1 MLEVTNLSKRYGQK
15 QAIDGISFSIR
26 QGEAVGFLGINGA
39 GKSTTMNIL
48 TGYLSAS
55 DGEVVIDGVD
65 ILTEPLKAKAK
76 IGYLPEQPPLYLDMK
91 VIEYLR
97 FLYELKK
104 VKKNPNIK
112 QTQQEYLEQ
121 IMELVKIKEVSERV
135 IRNLSKGYRQRVGLA
150 QALVGDPQ
158 LLILDEPTVGL
169 DPAQI
174 IEIRQLIRQLAK
186 TRTVLLSS
194 HILSEV
200 QAVCDR
206 IIILHQGHIVA
217 DASQE
222 ELTGQM
228 GGQMQLQLEVEG
240 NSKTVLETLR
250 KIGGIAEVH
259 RQEEKQYLLH
269 LEEGC
274 KSEAVRREIFKA
286 FSRLFERDGSCLLLS
301 MQEKGRT
308 LEEVF
313 MQLTAQDVLAS
324 EQEHPQ
330 TEDESEEEEGK
341 PMAAIYKREMH
352 SYLTSAVGYV
362 FLAVFFAISGY
373 YFFATSLVSNSTDLS
388 YVFSNLFSIAIFLV
402 PLLTMKLFSEERKQ
416 RTEQLLFTAPV
427 RFTGVVLGKFFASLT
442 MYLLGMSVTLVYF
455 LVMCAFR
462 VPDVAIFAGNFLGL
476 LLLGAALCAIGIF
489 ISALTESQV
498 IAAVGS
504 LAIGMFLLFANS
516 FTPVVSNQL
525 LNKVMDAISFYDHYL
540 SFTRGLIHLSD
551 LTFFI
556 SVTVLFLF
564 LTVRHLERRRIS

>member
-1 MLEVTNLSKRYGQK
+1 MISVEHLTKCYGGFKAVDDLSFE
-15 QAIDGISFSIR
+15 IDEGH
-26 QGEAVGFLGINGA
+26 VYGFLGPNGA
-39 GKSTTMNIL
+39 GKSTTMNIM
-48 TGYLSAS
+48 TGCLSATEGS
-55 DGEVVIDGVD
+55 VKIDGYD
-65 ILTEPLKAKAK
+65 IFEDAGKAKK
-76 IGYLPEQPPLYLDMK
+76 LIGYLPEQPPLYLDMK

-228 GGQMQLQLEVEG
+228 GGQQLQLEVEG
-240 NSKTVLETLR
+240 NSKTILETLR
-250 KIGGIAEVH
+250 KISGIAEVH
-259 RQEEKQYLLH
+259 RQEEKQYLVH

-274 KSEAVRREIFKA
+274 KSEAVRREIFKT

-301 MQEKGRT
+301 MQEQGRT

-313 MQLTAQDVLAS
+313 MQLTAQDALVT
-324 EQEHPQ
+324 EQEQPR
-330 TEDESEEEEGK
+330 TENESEEKEGK
-341 PMAAIYKREMH
+341 
-352 SYLTSAVGYV
+352 
-362 FLAVFFAISGY
+362 
-373 YFFATSLVSNSTDLS
+373 TD
-388 YVFSNLFSIAIFLV
+388 
-402 PLLTMKLFSEERKQ
+402 
-416 RTEQLLFTAPV
+416 
-427 RFTGVVLGKFFASLT
+427 G
-442 MYLLGMSVTLVYF
+442 
-455 LVMCAFR
+455 
-462 VPDVAIFAGNFLGL
+462 
-476 LLLGAALCAIGIF
+476 
-489 ISALTESQV
+489 
-498 IAAVGS
+498 
-504 LAIGMFLLFANS
+504 
-516 FTPVVSNQL
+516 
-525 LNKVMDAISFYDHYL
+525 
-540 SFTRGLIHLSD
+540 SD
-551 LTFFI
+551 L
-556 SVTVLFLF
+556 
-564 LTVRHLERRRIS
+564 

>member
-1 MLEVTNLSKRYGQK
+1 
-15 QAIDGISFSIR
+15 
-26 QGEAVGFLGINGA
+26 
-39 GKSTTMNIL
+39 
-48 TGYLSAS
+48 
-55 DGEVVIDGVD
+55 
-65 ILTEPLKAKAK
+65 
-76 IGYLPEQPPLYLDMK
+76 
-91 VIEYLR
+91 
-97 FLYELKK
+97 
-104 VKKNPNIK
+104 
-112 QTQQEYLEQ
+112 
-121 IMELVKIKEVSERV
+121 
-135 IRNLSKGYRQRVGLA
+135 
-150 QALVGDPQ
+150 
-158 LLILDEPTVGL
+158 
-169 DPAQI
+169 
-174 IEIRQLIRQLAK
+174 
-186 TRTVLLSS
+186 
-194 HILSEV
+194 
-200 QAVCDR
+200 
-206 IIILHQGHIVA
+206 
-217 DASQE
+217 
-222 ELTGQM
+222 
-228 GGQMQLQLEVEG
+228 
-240 NSKTVLETLR
+240 
-250 KIGGIAEVH
+250 
-259 RQEEKQYLLH
+259 
-269 LEEGC
+269 
-274 KSEAVRREIFKA
+274 
-286 FSRLFERDGSCLLLS
+286 
-301 MQEKGRT
+301 
-308 LEEVF
+308 
-313 MQLTAQDVLAS
+313 
-324 EQEHPQ
+324 
-330 TEDESEEEEGK
+330 
-341 PMAAIYKREMH
+341 MAAIYKREMH

-427 RFTGVVLGKFFASLT
+427 VPGVVLGKFLHLT

-462 VPDVAIFAGNFLGL
+462 VPDVAVFAGNFLGL

>member
-1 MLEVTNLSKRYGQK
+1 
-15 QAIDGISFSIR
+15 
-26 QGEAVGFLGINGA
+26 
-39 GKSTTMNIL
+39 
-48 TGYLSAS
+48 
-55 DGEVVIDGVD
+55 
-65 ILTEPLKAKAK
+65 
-76 IGYLPEQPPLYLDMK
+76 
-91 VIEYLR
+91 
-97 FLYELKK
+97 
-104 VKKNPNIK
+104 
-112 QTQQEYLEQ
+112 
-121 IMELVKIKEVSERV
+121 
-135 IRNLSKGYRQRVGLA
+135 
-150 QALVGDPQ
+150 
-158 LLILDEPTVGL
+158 
-169 DPAQI
+169 
-174 IEIRQLIRQLAK
+174 
-186 TRTVLLSS
+186 
-194 HILSEV
+194 
-200 QAVCDR
+200 
-206 IIILHQGHIVA
+206 
-217 DASQE
+217 
-222 ELTGQM
+222 
-228 GGQMQLQLEVEG
+228 
-240 NSKTVLETLR
+240 
-250 KIGGIAEVH
+250 
-259 RQEEKQYLLH
+259 
-269 LEEGC
+269 
-274 KSEAVRREIFKA
+274 
-286 FSRLFERDGSCLLLS
+286 
-301 MQEKGRT
+301 
-308 LEEVF
+308 
-313 MQLTAQDVLAS
+313 
-324 EQEHPQ
+324 
-330 TEDESEEEEGK
+330 
-341 PMAAIYKREMH
+341 MAAIYKREMH

-373 YFFATSLVSNSTDLS
+373 YFFATSLVSNPTDLS

-462 VPDVAIFAGNFLGL
+462 VPDVAVFAGNFLGL